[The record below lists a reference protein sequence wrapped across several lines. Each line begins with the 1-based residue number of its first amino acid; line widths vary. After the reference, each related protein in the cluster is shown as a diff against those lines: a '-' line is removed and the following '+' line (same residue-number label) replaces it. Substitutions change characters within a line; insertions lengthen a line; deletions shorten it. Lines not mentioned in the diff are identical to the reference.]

1 MSSILFGSS
10 LFLAIPGIGELWPI
24 LLIVLLL
31 FGGRKLPEL
40 AGSMGKSITSFRK
53 GLKEAQ
59 DEVDE
64 AARLEESGSDSKSE
78 TKE

>member
-1 MSSILFGSS
+1 MLFTLLGFKPV
-10 LFLAIPGIGELWPI
+10 LLIPGFGELWPI

-31 FGGRKLPEL
+31 FGARKLPEL

-59 DEVDE
+59 DEVEDVT
-64 AARLEESGSDSKSE
+64 RLEEPDADSKSE
-78 TKE
+78 PKE